1 MWRRRR
7 SHKYWRWWKK
17 IKNLIYNKF
26 VLVYNDNK
34 IKLKYDID
42 NDNFKFDENIIKYEI
57 GNLEKGKAVSWDY
70 TPVETLRKIIDNK
83 NIENNE
89 RIIKSLKEL
98 FDKLLTPEI
107 PIPREIA
114 TSRLIVLNK
123 NMNECGD
130 INRIRPI
137 CIQSTILKLLERSLY
152 FHFHKEIIKKLN
164 KAQIGFIG
172 VVGTEINLLLL
183 REKCMDLKL
192 QNNDNIFVLF
202 IDISGAYD
210 NVNKEILFRKMVKM
224 KVEKQFINSIK
235 KIYSYT
241 QICIDPLYKIL
252 MLIRSITGI
261 ELAPLLFNIFID
273 DLIDEL
279 QLKTN
284 TVLAYADD
292 IAVICNGQIGLD
304 YAIETIEKWCDENI
318 MKLNYCKS
326 GILILKGRLRNI
338 RELKKK
344 IILLIK
350 VNVGCLINNNS
361 NDNCSNY
368 DAEGFDK
375 SDGNDTNTT
384 NSNISLLYKNIPI
397 FEEYKYLCIELNN
410 KLNPVNH
417 LKNVNIKLLKKNE
430 QINNFK

>member
-70 TPVETLRKIIDNK
+70 TPVETLRKLIDK
-83 NIENNE
+83 KDIEDNE
-89 RIIKSLKEL
+89 RVIKRLKEL
-98 FDKLLTPEI
+98 FDKLLTQENTI
-107 PIPREIA
+107 TREIA

-130 INRIRPI
+130 INRMRPI

-152 FHFHKEIIKKLN
+152 FHFHEEIIKKLN

-172 VVGTEINLLLL
+172 VIGREINLLRL

-210 NVNKEILFRKMVKM
+210 NVNNEIFFRKMVKM
-224 KVEKQFINSIK
+224 NVEKQFINSIK

-241 QICIDPLYKIL
+241 QIGIDPLYEVL
-252 MLIRSITGI
+252 MLI
-261 ELAPLLFNIFID
+261 
-273 DLIDEL
+273 
-279 QLKTN
+279 
-284 TVLAYADD
+284 
-292 IAVICNGQIGLD
+292 
-304 YAIETIEKWCDENI
+304 
-318 MKLNYCKS
+318 
-326 GILILKGRLRNI
+326 
-338 RELKKK
+338 
-344 IILLIK
+344 
-350 VNVGCLINNNS
+350 
-361 NDNCSNY
+361 
-368 DAEGFDK
+368 
-375 SDGNDTNTT
+375 
-384 NSNISLLYKNIPI
+384 
-397 FEEYKYLCIELNN
+397 EEYYRDQN
-410 KLNPVNH
+410 
-417 LKNVNIKLLKKNE
+417 
-430 QINNFK
+430 